1 MAGKRQSAHE
11 SSSDGIELKP
21 VVTIDK
27 VASNERGGSISESLS
42 SSSRFKEFLV
52 FVYFSSGV
60 FAFGVINDFIQESVF
75 RIEDFDYGLLLLY
88 CY

>member
-60 FAFGVINDFIQESVF
+60 FAFGVINEFLSVF